1 MTTAAELAAKTDCAD
16 LKRRLLVLQ
25 DKLDMRDNTVF
36 RLNALLET
44 HDLER
49 AERDAQIVALRA
61 ELAEARAGIVAPPY

>member
-1 MTTAAELAAKTDCAD
+1 MTAAELAAKTDCAD

-44 HDLER
+44 RDLER
-49 AERDAQIVALRA
+49 AERDAQIAALRA
-61 ELAEARAGIVAPPY
+61 ELAEARAGIMAPPY